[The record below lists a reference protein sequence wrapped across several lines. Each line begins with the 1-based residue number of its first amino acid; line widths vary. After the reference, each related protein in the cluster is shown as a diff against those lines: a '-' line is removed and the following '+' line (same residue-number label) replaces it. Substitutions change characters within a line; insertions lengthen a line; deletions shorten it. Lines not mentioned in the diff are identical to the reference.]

1 MEDKEYG
8 KLWHQLAEVY
18 SSSSILITETESN
31 ELYSSLLKTYS
42 TYSDIQ
48 PHTTTPITVTQT
60 ESNNIPTTVTQTESN
75 NMEYFSKK
83 GHSFLQYC
91 CDSKLELHSFQV
103 KDQYGDVTTYD
114 IKFGYLGNNKP
125 PAILDSF
132 RITFQTDTYANSY
145 DYECVSSTY
154 SEEIELSIKLKYIMR
169 AVYNHYIPKLTK
181 P

>member
-8 KLWHQLAEVY
+8 KLWHQLVEVY
-18 SSSSILITETESN
+18 SSSSILITETEFD

-103 KDQYGDVTTYD
+103 KDEYGDVTTYD
-114 IKFGYLGNNKP
+114 IKFGYLENTT
-125 PAILDSF
+125 LE
-132 RITFQTDTYANSY
+132 T
-145 DYECVSSTY
+145 
-154 SEEIELSIKLKYIMR
+154 
-169 AVYNHYIPKLTK
+169 HH
-181 P
+181 